1 MTPQKEGLP
10 GHGES
15 KFVTNLSWVLVGFF
29 GYSTVTSL
37 LQSIMFFFKPPAQLL
52 KDFPAIFARFGPIIE
67 HLPGAWKYSLEH
79 MHLFTAISFILS
91 LITLI
96 ASFAFLKRRDWARV
110 YFAVFLLVTI
120 AISVVGFLFRRLFL
134 LEIPTDPELGI
145 LIESINRMLNL
156 SFAAMVIIIIASHGW
171 LAYKLLSKKVKGEF
185 RINLKGGPAARVN

>member
-1 MTPQKEGLP
+1 MAPQKEELP

-37 LQSIMFFFKPPAQLL
+37 LQTVVFFFKPPHDLL
-52 KDFPAIFARFGPIIE
+52 KEFSAIFASMAPIMD
-67 HLPGAWKYSLEH
+67 HLPPAWKYSLEH
-79 MHLFTAISFILS
+79 IYLFTAASFILS

-120 AISVVGFLFRRLFL
+120 AISVVGFLFRRIFL

-145 LIESINRMLNL
+145 LIESINRMLDL
-156 SFAAMVIIIIASHGW
+156 SFAAMVILIITSHGW

>member
-1 MTPQKEGLP
+1 MAPQKVELP

-29 GYSTVTSL
+29 GYSTITSL
-37 LQSIMFFFKPPAQLL
+37 LQSIMFFFKPPPELL
-52 KDFPAIFARFGPIIE
+52 KAFSAIFPNMAFIME
-67 HLPGAWKYSLEH
+67 YLPPTWKYSLEH

-91 LITLI
+91 LITSI
-96 ASFAFLKRRDWARV
+96 ASFAFLKRRNWARI

-120 AISVVGFLFRRLFL
+120 AISVVGFFFRRLFL

-156 SFAAMVIIIIASHGW
+156 SFAALVIIIIASHGW
-171 LAYKLLSKKVKGEF
+171 LAYKLLSKNVKHEF
-185 RINLKGGPAARVN
+185 RHP

>member
-1 MTPQKEGLP
+1 MAPQKEGLP

-37 LQSIMFFFKPPAQLL
+37 LQTVVFFFKPPHDLR
-52 KDFPAIFARFGPIIE
+52 KEFSAIFASMAPIMD
-67 HLPGAWKYSLEH
+67 HLPPAWKYSLEH
-79 MHLFTAISFILS
+79 VHLFTAISFILS

-96 ASFAFLKRRDWARV
+96 ASFAFLKRRDWARI
-110 YFAVFLLVTI
+110 YFAVFMIVTI
-120 AISVVGFLFRRLFL
+120 ALSVVGFLFRRMFL
-134 LEIPTDPELGI
+134 LEIPADPELGI

-171 LAYKLLSKKVKGEF
+171 LAYKLFSKNVKDEF
-185 RINLKGGPAARVN
+185 RRP